1 MDAWICNNLGPGE
14 ECAFPHAGSRHVQY
28 VPLQL
33 LSYPLSNV
41 TELLWHHTVL
51 QPICFV
57 LSVLCLRDAG
67 SKGFE
72 MGLTLASFVW
82 SASVVAVFGQTCVAS
97 AAETPPP
104 PWFIKVSFCY
114 NVQRSLICLP
124 QMVPI
129 PTTFY
134 WAWFRSLSLQV
145 LRHATRLSTSVLF
158 VPLLTNLLRPFD
170 CEGTWLDSG
179 FTCFQST
186 HLALTL
192 LGLLC
197 AIGLT
202 LFAVIGTMLIAFHW
216 RSATG
221 VILSVFPIVV
231 WFPCM

>member
-1 MDAWICNNLGPGE
+1 MNESLLRLSEKRVDGWVAGGSGPKPAKTPLMVAKSLVFHGIFACVQRSTYAPSEWMLGFAITWGQVRS
-14 ECAFPHAGSRHVQY
+14 ALSLTRGSRHVQY

-114 NVQRSLICLP
+114 NVQRSLICLALCSANG
-124 QMVPI
+124 
-129 PTTFY
+129 T
-134 WAWFRSLSLQV
+134 
-145 LRHATRLSTSVLF
+145 H
-158 VPLLTNLLRPFD
+158 TNDF
-170 CEGTWLDSG
+170 
-179 FTCFQST
+179 
-186 HLALTL
+186 L
-192 LGLLC
+192 LGVVSVVVV
-197 AIGLT
+197 AGAASRY
-202 LFAVIGTMLIAFHW
+202 AVEHIRAFRPVTHEFTAPV
-216 RSATG
+216 RLRGHVA
-221 VILSVFPIVV
+221 
-231 WFPCM
+231 